1 MLNSISMNV
10 KTRIKNNKNK
20 LKIKNSIKIQYIN
33 MIHTYNKIYMCINK
47 IYKYIVF
54 TTYFYYFYIY
64 VELLENL
71 SIKNIHLTF

>member
-33 MIHTYNKIYMCINK
+33 MIHTYQQN
-47 IYKYIVF
+47 
-54 TTYFYYFYIY
+54 IY
-64 VELLENL
+64 VY
-71 SIKNIHLTF
+71 I